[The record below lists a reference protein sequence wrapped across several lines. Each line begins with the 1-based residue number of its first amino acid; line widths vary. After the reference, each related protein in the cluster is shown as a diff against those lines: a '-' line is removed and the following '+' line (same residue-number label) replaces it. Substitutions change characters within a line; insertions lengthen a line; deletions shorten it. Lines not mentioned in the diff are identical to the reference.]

1 MELFLFREVF
11 FLLNGF
17 INLRK
22 SNFKVIEKVIE
33 RMYSTSLG
41 IQTLIDESM
50 IDICKEKGV
59 SPEQI
64 FLLFFDV
71 CSIVMG
77 YLNISFCGSQ
87 ERKNVEFFD
96 SRILRV

>member
-1 MELFLFREVF
+1 M
-11 FLLNGF
+11 
-17 INLRK
+17 NLRK

-64 FLLFFDV
+64 FFAFL
-71 CSIVMG
+71 
-77 YLNISFCGSQ
+77 
-87 ERKNVEFFD
+87 
-96 SRILRV
+96 